1 MSWIAKLA
9 DTYDQSLEL
18 DIAQEDK
25 PVPISHTVQ
34 NAHINIVINGQGDFL
49 RAKVLEHMQIVL
61 PVTENSAGRS
71 SGEAPHPL
79 ADKLQYVAADYAQY
93 GGKKK
98 AYFKSYVE
106 QLAQWSNS
114 EFCHPSVA
122 AVLAYINK
130 ESVIADLVHEKIVW
144 VDDND
149 ILYTSWPEVHGEQ
162 PTLIKALPKKNR
174 LFEQGDALVCWT
186 VESPDALD
194 TDTWVNV
201 GIRQAWINYENSK
214 TPLSELCYVSGDTQP
229 IMLNHPAKLRHSG
242 DKAKIISSNDLTGFT
257 FKGRFT
263 DSKRSVKQG
272 GLQGAT
278 IGGRTSQK
286 AHNALRWLIKRQ
298 RFRNGDQIIIT
309 WAVSGMAIPDPLVE
323 TTQYDWDD
331 LNEAADQSSSIE
343 AARELDYT
351 IDMGQSYARKL
362 NRYMA
367 GYRAKLSQSDTI
379 SIMAIDSATLGRMGI
394 TYYRECLPQE
404 YLDRITK
411 WHNEFAWFQRY
422 DGEPPKVKAGSQR
435 VETWFVSAPSPW
447 SIMQAV
453 YGDILKINASLKKNF
468 FERLIPSI
476 IEGNS
481 IPQDFVRS
489 AFNRARNPTGKIIKG
504 KKEYLEWE
512 KCLGIAC
519 SLYRGYHLRHPQH
532 SERKE
537 YAVSL
542 DTSIQSRDYL
552 YGRLLAIAER
562 VEEVALDVAQVKRP
576 TNASRLMQRFSD
588 RPYSTWPTIYKQLDP
603 YIRQLKTSRAG
614 FLFNIMK
621 ELDEVMN
628 LFETDDFKRD
638 TRLAGEFLLGFHAE
652 RLALRTKSQT
662 SDKNITEPTEE

>member
-9 DTYDQSLEL
+9 DTYDQSLVL

-25 PVPISHTVQ
+25 PVPICHTVQ

-49 RAKVLEHMQIVL
+49 RAKVLDHMQIVL

-201 GIRQAWINYENSK
+201 GLRQAWINYENSK
-214 TPLSELCYVSGDTQP
+214 MPLSELCYVSGDNQP
-229 IMLNHPAKLRHSG
+229 IMLNHPAKLRHTG

-257 FKGRFT
+257 FTGRFT
-263 DSKRSVKQG
+263 DSKKSVKQE

-298 RFRNGDQIIIT
+298 GFRNGDQAIVA

-323 TTQYDWDD
+323 TTKYDWDD
-331 LNEAADQSSSIE
+331 LSEAADQSSNIE
-343 AARELDYT
+343 TSWELDYT
-351 IDMGQSYARKL
+351 IDLGQSYARKL

-367 GYRAKLSQSDTI
+367 GYRAKLTQSDTI
-379 SIMAIDSATLGRMGI
+379 TIMAIDSATPGRMGI

-404 YLDRITK
+404 YLDRISK
-411 WHNEFAWFQRY
+411 WHNDFAWFQRISREIPQKK
-422 DGEPPKVKAGSQR
+422 GKTKHV
-435 VETWFVSAPSPW
+435 VNWLVSAPSPY

-453 YGDILKINASLKKNF
+453 YGDILKSNASLKKNF
-468 FERLIPSI
+468 FERLIPTV
-476 IEGNS
+476 IEGTP
-481 IPQDFVRS
+481 IPQDLVRS
-489 AFNRARNPTGKIIKG
+489 AFNRARNPTGK
-504 KKEYLEWE
+504 ENWEWE

-652 RLALRTKSQT
+652 RLALRTRSQK